1 MARIVHLNRQLK
13 RSSQPSERKLHLF
26 GETSMLPNSSRCLC
40 AAIAIF
46 AASLVASVAK
56 GADVIKIGAPLAL
69 TGALA
74 DESKKQERVWEMWLA
89 RVNAAGGIN
98 IGGKKKKVELIKR
111 DYQSNGQRGA
121 ELAEKLITDDKVDF
135 LFAPFGSGHT
145 KIVATVA
152 ERYQTPVIACSAST
166 ESVFNQG
173 NKYLFGTLSPN
184 GASTDGMVAY
194 FKKAAPSVKT
204 IAILG
209 RDDVFPKS
217 MAKGMSDASN
227 AAGLSVVYDQL
238 YAVGTIDHSASVSA
252 IKAAAP
258 DWIYVTGY
266 TQDLILIRK
275 QLADLGVKAKIITMI
290 TGPAYKEFTDG
301 LGNLANDVTSWT
313 WWTHYAKYKGV
324 GIWPTTEAFY
334 DDFASKTGSDP
345 DYIHGSCAAGAE
357 LLQNAIERA
366 GSTDKTKVRDELAST
381 DIVTFYGPIKFS
393 PNGMNQPRNVP
404 IIQVQS
410 GKVKV
415 LQPDEIKNAD
425 LVLIK

>member
-1 MARIVHLNRQLK
+1 MPL
-13 RSSQPSERKLHLF
+13 
-26 GETSMLPNSSRCLC
+26 SSRGCLC
-40 AAIAIF
+40 TVIAIA
-46 AASLVASVAK
+46 AASFAISTAK
-56 GADVIKIGAPLAL
+56 AADVIKIGAPLAL

-74 DESKKQERVWEMWLA
+74 DESKKQELVWEMWLTKI
-89 RVNAAGGIN
+89 NAAGGIN
-98 IGGKKKKVELIKR
+98 VGEKKMKVELIKR
-111 DYQSNGQRGA
+111 DYQTNGQRAA

-145 KIVATVA
+145 KIIATVA
-152 ERYQTPVIACSAST
+152 ERYQMPIIACSAST

-173 NKYLFGTLSPN
+173 YKYLFGTLSPN
-184 GASTDGMVAY
+184 GASTERMVTY
-194 FKKAAPSVKT
+194 FRNAAPSVKT

-217 MAKGMSDASN
+217 MAKGMSDASKS
-227 AAGLSVVYDQL
+227 AGLNVVYDEL
-238 YAVGTIDHSASVSA
+238 YAIGTIDHSASVSA

-290 TGPAYKEFTDG
+290 TGPAYREFTDG
-301 LGNLANDVTSWT
+301 LGNLANDITSWT

-334 DDFASKTGSDP
+334 NEFVAKAGSDP
-345 DYIHGSCAAGAE
+345 DYIHGSCAAAAE
-357 LLQNAIERA
+357 ILQNAVERA
-366 GSTDKTKVRDELAST
+366 GSTDKTKVRDELART
-381 DIVTFYGPIKFS
+381 DIVTFYGPVKFS
-393 PNGMNQPRNVP
+393 ANGMNQPRNVP

-410 GKVKV
+410 GKIGV
-415 LQPDEIKNAD
+415 LQPDDIKNAD
-425 LVLIK
+425 LVLFK